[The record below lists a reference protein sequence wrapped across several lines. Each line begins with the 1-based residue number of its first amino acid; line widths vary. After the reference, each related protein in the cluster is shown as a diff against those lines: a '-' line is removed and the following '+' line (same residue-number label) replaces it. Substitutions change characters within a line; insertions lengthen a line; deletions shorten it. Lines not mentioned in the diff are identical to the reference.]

1 MIWMKMN
8 SIREIW
14 EKLDTEAGS
23 QIVREQLAINSA
35 ECYAAFNGITGVRML
50 QIAII
55 PGTVT
60 QQHIR
65 QFRGVGIHVIP
76 EVSGKTFFTILL
88 LDNELSDIFTLFA
101 DDLLEKLS
109 SVINAGEIPAVIY
122 NRINFWRQ
130 LFAKATGELLSSER
144 QQGLFGELYF
154 LEWLIEHRKDPRFVI
169 DSWQGSSGSAQD
181 FQWDNRAVEIKTS
194 KALYPQ
200 IPISNEQQ
208 LDFTLFE
215 HLFLGLVI
223 VFESRGNQQTL
234 LTIIQRIREKLEHVP
249 DVKDQFDLKISQSG
263 IVPSLEEEYDKM
275 SFTVR
280 DLRFFK
286 VQDNFPLLIR
296 KTIRDQAI
304 HHVTY
309 QIDSNAL
316 SAFIVSEEQFLTAFL

>member
-1 MIWMKMN
+1 MKMN

-14 EKLDTEAGS
+14 DKLDTEAGN
-23 QIVREQLAINSA
+23 QIVREQIVINSV
-35 ECYAAFNGITGVRML
+35 ECYAALNGMTGVRML
-50 QIAII
+50 QIAIV

-76 EVSGKTFFTILL
+76 EVSGKALFTLLL
-88 LDNELSDIFTLFA
+88 LDIELSDIFTLFV

-109 SVINAGEIPAVIY
+109 SIINAEEIPAVIY

-130 LFAKATGELLSSER
+130 LFAKTTGELLSAER

-154 LEWLIEHRKDPRFVI
+154 LEWLIEHQKNPRFVI

-181 FQWDNRAVEIKTS
+181 FQWNNCAVEIKTS
-194 KALYPQ
+194 KALHPQ

-208 LDFTLFE
+208 LDFSLFE

-223 VFESRGNQQTL
+223 VFESRGSQQTL
-234 LTIIQRIREKLEHVP
+234 LTIIQRIREKLHHVP
-249 DVKDQFDLKISQSG
+249 DVKDLFDLKISQSG
-263 IVPSLEEEYDKM
+263 ILLSLEQEYDKI
-275 SFTVR
+275 SFAVR
-280 DLRFFK
+280 DLRFFE
-286 VQDNFPLLIR
+286 VRDNFPVLIR
-296 KTIRDQAI
+296 KTIGDEAI

-309 QIDSNAL
+309 QLDSNAL
-316 SAFIVSEEQFLTAFL
+316 SGFNVSEEQLLTEFL